1 MWRCTSL
8 TPTACKTSVGIRE
21 ATVGTIAN
29 KSLSVYPNPTSND
42 ATISLTLVDNASI
55 DINILSLSGK
65 LVSTEKVNGVEGKN
79 EFKVNLANLAS
90 GSYIVSVRAGSK
102 ETLSKV
108 IIKN

>member
-1 MWRCTSL
+1 
-8 TPTACKTSVGIRE
+8 
-21 ATVGTIAN
+21 
-29 KSLSVYPNPTSND
+29 
-42 ATISLTLVDNASI
+42 
-55 DINILSLSGK
+55 LSGK